1 MTTTTTNEVLLQQQ
15 QELINKFKQELVD
28 AREHGDLSEN
38 SEFEIAQYNLWLAQ
52 VRMEEL
58 RKMGANQSQL
68 DELEVTHYRVERGA
82 TVQLKDLDTGEIETY
97 VFVSKELM
105 DPFQNR
111 LSTDCPLYKAIKG
124 LSVGDEA
131 VVRTSSVNRLSI
143 EAIY

>member
-1 MTTTTTNEVLLQQQ
+1 MIATITNEVILQQ

-68 DELEVTHYRVERGA
+68 DELEVTHYHVERGA
-82 TVQLKDLDTGEIETY
+82 TVQVKDLDTGEIEIY

-105 DPFQNR
+105 DPFTNR
-111 LSTDCPLYKAIKG
+111 LSTDCPLFKAIRG
-124 LSVGDEA
+124 LSIGDEA
-131 VVRTSSVNRLSI
+131 TINASQPNRLVI
-143 EAIY
+143 ENIL